1 MCGAA
6 PSFTLEESGLK
17 VTEQQKHL
25 TDRREFI
32 ATATAPVTL
41 VMIDALVPTACN
53 AETTITTAAPV
64 QTAGDRVTVSVAG
77 GALAIQFYTDRTI
90 RVTMAPTGHPVN
102 HESLAVIAGPR
113 HVHVRTLHEAN
124 VITMETAHARVL
136 FDRRDETLSFQI
148 ADGSTVLREL
158 APNPRTFES
167 VDVGGTSTFTTTQR
181 FALADDQAFYGLGQH
196 QQGVMNYQG
205 TSVHLE
211 QQNMHVAVP
220 VMLSSAGYG
229 LFWDNPAI
237 TDFEFGTSSVVVT
250 PSSVLW
256 HNGVSGGL
264 LGEYYEG
271 QNFNRLVGSRIDEH
285 IDFNWQGQPP
295 ISGLTAD
302 NFSVRWTGELHPPA
316 TGDYVLQVVS
326 DDGSRLYLDGKLLAD
341 NWHVQPATA
350 AAATVHLVEGQ
361 VYQLRIEYFQA
372 TRDAVMQFNWA
383 PPNAMKDLQITSQAG
398 NSIDYYFMA
407 GSDLDDVINE
417 YRRLTGVVPMF
428 GKWSWGFWQCKNHY
442 ETQEEVLGVA
452 AEYRSMDIPI
462 DGIIQDWMY
471 WVPSPWG
478 SNKFDPTRYPDP
490 RGMIAQLHAEILHFM
505 ISVWG
510 KFDPGSSNYAL
521 LASKGYLLKSH
532 CSSRYYDP
540 FNPQARKLYWHLM
553 KTQLFDLGVDGWWL
567 DASEPELCG
576 AWGEFASTMTHVGPG
591 ALVYNAYPLMHT
603 TSVYEGQRGT
613 TSKKR
618 VMILTRSAWAG
629 QQRNGAVTWSGDITG
644 NWPTLAN
651 QIPAGLN
658 FSMSGIPYWNTDIG
672 GYISGN
678 PKDPAYAELFVRW
691 FQFGSFCPM
700 FRVHGVNYGKEMW
713 KFAPEYR
720 EILQKFNQLRYHL
733 LPYIYSVAWRV
744 TAEGY
749 SMMRAL
755 VMDFRYDPAV
765 HNIGN
770 QFMFGPALMVSPV
783 VQEGAESRS
792 VYLAAGVTWYDF
804 WTGEHQRG
812 GTTVT
817 VKAPLDSMPLFV
829 RAGSILPIGA
839 TVPNTETDDDPL
851 EIRVYPGDNGRFRL
865 YEDEGDGY
873 DYEHGVYS
881 TIELH
886 WDDHLRQLTIGARH
900 GHFPGMKAARTFHVL
915 LVTAGRGTGISQGNT
930 YRNVAY
936 HGGAVTVTL

>member
-1 MCGAA
+1 M
-6 PSFTLEESGLK
+6 
-17 VTEQQKHL
+17 
-25 TDRREFI
+25 
-32 ATATAPVTL
+32 
-41 VMIDALVPTACN
+41 
-53 AETTITTAAPV
+53 
-64 QTAGDRVTVSVAG
+64 
-77 GALAIQFYTDRTI
+77 
-90 RVTMAPTGHPVN
+90 
-102 HESLAVIAGPR
+102 
-113 HVHVRTLHEAN
+113 
-124 VITMETAHARVL
+124 
-136 FDRRDETLSFQI
+136 
-148 ADGSTVLREL
+148 
-158 APNPRTFES
+158 
-167 VDVGGTSTFTTTQR
+167 
-181 FALADDQAFYGLGQH
+181 
-196 QQGVMNYQG
+196 
-205 TSVHLE
+205 
-211 QQNMHVAVP
+211 
-220 VMLSSAGYG
+220 
-229 LFWDNPAI
+229 
-237 TDFEFGTSSVVVT
+237 
-250 PSSVLW
+250 
-256 HNGVSGGL
+256 
-264 LGEYYEG
+264 
-271 QNFNRLVGSRIDEH
+271 
-285 IDFNWQGQPP
+285 
-295 ISGLTAD
+295 
-302 NFSVRWTGELHPPA
+302 
-316 TGDYVLQVVS
+316 
-326 DDGSRLYLDGKLLAD
+326 
-341 NWHVQPATA
+341 
-350 AAATVHLVEGQ
+350 
-361 VYQLRIEYFQA
+361 
-372 TRDAVMQFNWA
+372 
-383 PPNAMKDLQITSQAG
+383 
-398 NSIDYYFMA
+398 
-407 GSDLDDVINE
+407 
-417 YRRLTGVVPMF
+417 
-428 GKWSWGFWQCKNHY
+428 
-442 ETQEEVLGVA
+442 
-452 AEYRSMDIPI
+452 
-462 DGIIQDWMY
+462 
-471 WVPSPWG
+471 
-478 SNKFDPTRYPDP
+478 
-490 RGMIAQLHAEILHFM
+490 
-505 ISVWG
+505 
-510 KFDPGSSNYAL
+510 
-521 LASKGYLLKSH
+521 
-532 CSSRYYDP
+532 
-540 FNPQARKLYWHLM
+540 
-553 KTQLFDLGVDGWWL
+553 
-567 DASEPELCG
+567 
-576 AWGEFASTMTHVGPG
+576 
-591 ALVYNAYPLMHT
+591 YNAYPLMHT

-783 VQEGAESRS
+783 VQEGADSRS

-851 EIRVYPGDNGRFRL
+851 EIRVYPGENGRFRL

-886 WDDHLRQLTIGARH
+886 WDDHLHQLTIGARQ